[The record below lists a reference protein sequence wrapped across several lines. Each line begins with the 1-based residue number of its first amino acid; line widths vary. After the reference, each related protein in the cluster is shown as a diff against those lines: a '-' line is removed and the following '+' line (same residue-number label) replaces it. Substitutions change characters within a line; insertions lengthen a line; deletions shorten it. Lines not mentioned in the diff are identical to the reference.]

1 MKGTTK
7 NAELSSPTSTR
18 YNLEDLEGNTEYEND
33 REKCKEYC
41 MGEIMGLPDYCRD
54 SEKKCNSSSATS
66 FGLCR
71 KCFTVES
78 RTATF
83 GLNCE

>member
-1 MKGTTK
+1 MKGKTEEA
-7 NAELSSPTSTR
+7 NLSKYFSSS
-18 YNLEDLEGNTEYEND
+18 EDLKNSNKYDEELK
-33 REKCKEYC
+33 KCGEYC
-41 MGEIMGLPDYCRD
+41 MGKIMGLPDYCKNG
-54 SEKKCNSSSATS
+54 EKKCNSSPDTS

-78 RTATF
+78 HTATF